1 MRTKERK
8 KDNMMPP
15 EYVKLYQKICTE
27 INNWP
32 AWKKKAYNEEFAKS
46 THAEKLEILDYE
58 K

>member
-46 THAEKLEILDYE
+46 THAEKLEIE
-58 K
+58 KD